1 MAVLLGTASASVTL
15 DVGQF
20 LGAANQAMG
29 AMDQLGSYEGKGKSS
44 FFSTMTKGALGL
56 GTALIV
62 PMSLGLKAAVDLE
75 QAMANLNASLGGVD
89 GSTLDALSASITD
102 IGAASKFSATEVAAV
117 ADELAKAGYGADDL
131 LGGMTQAVIDLS
143 QATGEG
149 LPTATQGI
157 TQAMAVWQDSIVGPT
172 LAINDASKAAD
183 VLTVAANQST
193 GGVADVI
200 AGLRPLGPV
209 AASMGVS
216 FEESAAAIAMFT
228 QYGLSGAEA
237 GISLAR
243 GLQNLANPTS
253 EASAM
258 MGELGIAA
266 FDMQGNFVGFP
277 ALFDQLNTSMAGMS
291 DQAQLAAL
299 STIFGAEAIDVMG
312 LAVLQGSSP
321 LEQMIALMQESGAAA
336 EQSALRMDTLGAQF
350 DALKEGANTFL
361 GSLVAG
367 LLPGLRVFVDAGN
380 MLIDMLMKIPGPI
393 KTAIGAVAGLLAG
406 FAAVNTAIAGFSFLA
421 GVLGIGGVGAALSAV
436 LPILLGLAA
445 AAGAVYIAWKTNF
458 LGFKGVIEGIG
469 DAFSGIKGFVDRF
482 LGAFKKVEKPVSAVG
497 KVFDAITGPVDA
509 FKAGF
514 DALTGVVKT
523 VTGPFDAVASAGEKV
538 GSFLDRIAGPANR
551 AAAGF
556 AAVSGAAQGVTDAV
570 SGLGRVFDALGIA
583 ISGINGGNIPP
594 WLQDVADFF
603 FAASDAADKFFE
615 RFSLARDLALF
626 RGDNPFEAFITG
638 LKSAIGTID
647 VGTIAITIGGWF
659 VAAATSIWDAIVD
672 WWDGSPGDPVLAA
685 AGMESAL
692 PVDSVPL
699 RIKGWIVSSAESI
712 WSAIQQ
718 WWNGG
723 GGSGDPARDAAG
735 IGGGA
740 QSSPGF
746 TVERLLLNIGEWAMG
761 QVADVGATIL
771 DWATEK
777 IGAIDWTGLGNTV
790 RDALTGAISGAFNVG
805 QDIGEAIAGL
815 DTIAINL
822 LDTVTAAITEA
833 DWTNIGAVAAQM
845 LINALK
851 AGFGILG
858 TLVSLGPAFITGI
871 IDGISTA
878 DWPAVA
884 TSIKNFII
892 AAIEGLSGFA
902 LGFGLT
908 LFSELQQALGTVDW
922 GALASTIGTKLGSA
936 ISKVSGFAVG
946 LAGKLSDELGQ
957 ALGEVDWVSLAGSIG
972 GKLAEA
978 IANVTGFAV
987 EIGGKLYDELSQALG
1002 NVDWAALGST
1012 LKDGFVGAVA
1022 GIGEAIGTAIW
1033 NELPGWLT
1041 DLIGGVLPGQSDDVI
1056 TSNTPKGTGAAGG
1069 TLRESLFP
1077 GRVTLPEIDFSGLDA
1092 AKAKLDEF
1100 RSASLGVTD
1109 NLKAALATP
1118 IDTSILTSS
1127 LTGLKDAMALSMA
1140 DLGTSIASGL
1150 QSAMQTAVVQVQ
1162 GIQIGT
1168 AFVTGI
1174 QQGIAAGSATVG
1186 AAVSTLVSTAGNG
1199 RIGMTVAGLSVGFA
1213 FGDGTASGIRSK
1225 SGAVGSAAASYV
1237 STASGYRGAMM
1248 AAGLGI
1254 GWALGDGVAAG
1265 IRSKIGAVAAE
1276 ASAMVT
1282 TAIAAAK
1289 AAAAISSPS
1298 RVMFDEVGVMLG
1310 LGAALGV
1317 ESQYRRMAE
1326 AMTGLIQIPAVRQAQ
1341 YIPDVPNRSAAAS
1354 GGGSS
1359 YATTTISV
1367 DVQAPQGMSD
1377 ADEADF
1383 VQRFAQAIKT
1393 GTDLVYMAQGVS

>member
-277 ALFDQLNTSMAGMS
+277 ALFDQLNTSMADMS

-458 LGFKGVIEGIG
+458 LGFKGVIDGIG

-523 VTGPFDAVASAGEKV
+523 VTGPFEAVASAGEKV

-638 LKSAIGTID
+638 LKSAIGTIN

-761 QVADVGATIL
+761 QVADIGATIL

-946 LAGKLSDELGQ
+946 LGVTLGSEFLQ
-957 ALGEVDWVSLAGSIG
+957 AVANVDWGGIAGSIKD
-972 GKLAEA
+972 KL
-978 IANVTGFAV
+978 IAGVSEFVGFAAD
-987 EIGGKLYDELSQALG
+987 IAI
-1002 NVDWAALGST
+1002 ALGSEF
-1012 LKDGFVGAVA
+1012 LQAIGAIDWGGVAGAVNEKLIANAKGMAA
-1022 GIGEAIGTAIW
+1022 GVWDAIW
-1033 NELPGWLT
+1033 GFILGDAEGSFI
-1041 DLIGGVLPGQSDDVI
+1041 DIDDPLLDPDNQPV
-1056 TSNTPKGTGAAGG
+1056 NFFGEQFRGK
-1069 TLRESLFP
+1069 
-1077 GRVTLPEIDFSGLDA
+1077 VTAPEVDFSGLDA

-1127 LTGLKDAMALSMA
+1127 LAGLKDAVALSMA

-1237 STASGYRGAMM
+1237 STASGYRGAML